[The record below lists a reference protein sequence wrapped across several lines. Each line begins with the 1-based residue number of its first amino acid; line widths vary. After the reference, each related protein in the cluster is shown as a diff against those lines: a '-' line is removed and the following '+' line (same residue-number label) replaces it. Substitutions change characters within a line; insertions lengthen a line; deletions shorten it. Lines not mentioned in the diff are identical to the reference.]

1 MIFTSLMKFQ
11 VKKESYHL
19 FLFIVFLSIFMIG
32 ESASAAPPFMDFEGV
47 GGGGIVPGSYL
58 VNPPEKGQLIGCFP
72 LEFNWRGKLCLY

>member
-32 ESASAAPPFMDFEGV
+32 ESASAAPPLWILKALEAEA
-47 GGGGIVPGSYL
+47 IVSRSYL
-58 VNPPEKGQLIGCFP
+58 VNPPEK
-72 LEFNWRGKLCLY
+72 